1 MLMNAICRTNSRWA
15 QVPAC
20 LAALVVATV
29 ARAQEAKQRLLAEY
43 VPPSLLAESSASTN
57 SSAGIGM
64 ADAMDGEL
72 ANRTMQEPKRELTR
86 GERWEKFEA
95 DFGIG
100 KRDPSLLKGSIE
112 SAKYRLDRTVFALN
126 EFVQGMEDAF
136 SFDYELRT
144 LRRGAGTNEPTRA
157 ASSSAIPLWNA
168 VENARLKSDI
178 DLDMT
183 GGRAFVGV
191 RLVLPIGD

>member
-1 MLMNAICRTNSRWA
+1 MLMNAICLTICRRA
-15 QVPAC
+15 HGPAC

-29 ARAQEAKQRLLAEY
+29 ARAQEAKLPLLAEH

-57 SSAGIGM
+57 SGAGIGIT
-64 ADAMDGEL
+64 DSMDGEL
-72 ANRTMQEPKRELTR
+72 ANRAMQEPKRELTR

-95 DFGIG
+95 DFGIR
-100 KRDPSLLKGSIE
+100 KKDPSLVKGSIE
-112 SAKYRLDRTVFALN
+112 SAKYRLDKTVFALS
-126 EFVQGMEDAF
+126 EFVQGVEDAF

-144 LRRGAGTNEPTRA
+144 LSRGAGTNKSTRA
-157 ASSSAIPLWNA
+157 ASSSPIPLWNI

-178 DLDMT
+178 DLDLT